1 MPILTHPPSFVF
13 FNNLQKHQPHQ
24 PGHKKNRNRIVFAVP
39 ALYNSATA
47 QGNRNVPQLYR
58 SAPQRSFCQ
67 FQPKLTG
74 RDIFTNHIFSNFYFI
89 RLFYFLSDCFCRKD
103 KSFSLNRHHLRGK
116 ILMTDDFLTRCT
128 PATELTSLSG
138 RTGGAR
144 YLLHNDLL
152 SSVDIN
158 SRSSRLLRK
167 LYAVDS
173 VPRSRI
179 ISIGS
184 LDIVYFG

>member
-1 MPILTHPPSFVF
+1 MMINYGTNNYQAISQGLPLSGSSSSGRIRSSSRPVVLTLVTD
-13 FNNLQKHQPHQ
+13 
-24 PGHKKNRNRIVFAVP
+24 P
-39 ALYNSATA
+39 A
-47 QGNRNVPQLYR
+47 

-184 LDIVYFG
+184 LNIVYFG